1 LANFEWLLGEGV
13 DLAVPASPR
22 FVAADETWQ
31 ATIERVPVASTLHV
45 FLNDI
50 RVHRDLRAEPMNHR
64 APIT

>member
-1 LANFEWLLGEGV
+1 VANFEWLLGEGV
-13 DLAVPASPR
+13 D
-22 FVAADETWQ
+22 Q